1 MISTPAPLR
10 TPSACAT
17 IPRTRPSWQPSP
29 RRWTRSVCGD
39 VYRLRAAK
47 NARGHEQKGMRYAVE
62 LQGPILLST
71 VIAAPTSTR
80 AAPAVFRPDID
91 LGGTTTK
98 VLVDQMAAVDGE
110 LRLGVMVLSL
120 IHI

>member
-1 MISTPAPLR
+1 MR
-10 TPSACAT
+10 
-17 IPRTRPSWQPSP
+17 
-29 RRWTRSVCGD
+29 GD

-47 NARGHEQKGMRYAVE
+47 NARGHEQRGMRYAVE

-71 VIAAPTSTR
+71 VIVAPTSTR
-80 AAPAVFRPDID
+80 AAPAVFRPEID

-110 LRLGVMVLSL
+110 LRLGGMVGRLSAHEMDEVDL
-120 IHI
+120 ALRLLLGLL

>member
-1 MISTPAPLR
+1 MR
-10 TPSACAT
+10 
-17 IPRTRPSWQPSP
+17 
-29 RRWTRSVCGD
+29 GD

-62 LQGPILLST
+62 LQGPISLST
-71 VIAAPTSTR
+71 VIVAPTSTR

-110 LRLGVMVLSL
+110 LRLGGMVGRLSAHEMVEVDL
-120 IHI
+120 ALRLLLGLL

>member
-1 MISTPAPLR
+1 VR
-10 TPSACAT
+10 
-17 IPRTRPSWQPSP
+17 
-29 RRWTRSVCGD
+29 GD

-71 VIAAPTSTR
+71 VIVAPTSTR

-98 VLVDQMAAVDGE
+98 VLVDQMAAVDVE
-110 LRLGVMVLSL
+110 LRLGGMVGRLSAHEMVEVDL
-120 IHI
+120 ALRLLLGLL

>member
-1 MISTPAPLR
+1 MH
-10 TPSACAT
+10 
-17 IPRTRPSWQPSP
+17 
-29 RRWTRSVCGD
+29 GD

-71 VIAAPTSTR
+71 VIVAPTSTR

-98 VLVDQMAAVDGE
+98 VLVDQMAAVDVE
-110 LRLGVMVLSL
+110 LRLGGMVGRLSAHEMVEVDL
-120 IHI
+120 ALRLLLGLL